1 MNHIM
6 QFAFFF
12 NEPKGYVLKSDVV
25 RAQLEEKLRLAIND
39 FWGLEPDGSMDPNK
53 IFGYVNPADEP
64 KDLDYSLLPSIF
76 VSMVLRDFSS
86 SIIRSKY
93 YERDLAFVIDLEITP
108 EEYAIFNED
117 IFNGNTLFAHF
128 FDRYEWTEYSIAR
141 VVVERQKN
149 LEDYIAQQI
158 AASKTQ

>member
-25 RAQLEEKLRLAIND
+25 RAQLEEKLRLVIKD

-93 YERDLAFVIDLEITP
+93 YAKDLTFVFDLEITP
-108 EEYAIFNED
+108 EEFSLFNED
-117 IFNGNTLFAHF
+117 RFNGNTLFEHL

-141 VVVERQKN
+141 VVVEHQKS
-149 LEDYIAQQI
+149 LEDYIAKLI
-158 AASKTQ
+158 AESHGN